1 MALRLSSLRP
11 GRPDKPKMP
20 PSGNMY
26 PTVQANRDMKK
37 TSLLGACILAL
48 AMSMGSGEAVAKT
61 PPDQLII
68 GMNMNNLLTLDPAA
82 MTGNEVVGIV
92 VNLYDSLVELDP
104 EQLTT
109 VRPALAKSWDI
120 SPDGKTLTFHLRD
133 DVKFHSGNPLTA
145 ADVVWSMRRILH
157 LNLAQASVWK
167 SYGFSKKNI
176 DSQVSAPEKQLHSY
190 GYKGLTNEALN
201 VTLVEAGERILPAL
215 PPRISGA
222 AHNELTKLGV
232 RVLTQTMVTSAD
244 AGGLHTKDGEYIEA
258 DLMVWAAGIK
268 APDFMKEIGGLET
281 NRINQLVVEPTLQT
295 TRDADIFAIGDCA
308 SCARPEGGFVPPRAQ
323 AAHQMATCALNNI
336 LAQMKGKPLKAY
348 TYKDHGSLVSL
359 SNYSTVGSLMGNLM
373 RGSMMV
379 EGRIARFVYISL
391 YRMHQIALHGYF
403 KTGLMMLVGRINRII
418 RPRLKLH

>member
-1 MALRLSSLRP
+1 
-11 GRPDKPKMP
+11 MP

-167 SYGFSKKNI
+167 SYGFSKKI
-176 DSQVSAPEKQLHSY
+176 STARSARRTASRCKSY
-190 GYKGLTNEALN
+190 YPKIT
-201 VTLVEAGERILPAL
+201 
-215 PPRISGA
+215 
-222 AHNELTKLGV
+222 
-232 RVLTQTMVTSAD
+232 
-244 AGGLHTKDGEYIEA
+244 
-258 DLMVWAAGIK
+258 
-268 APDFMKEIGGLET
+268 
-281 NRINQLVVEPTLQT
+281 
-295 TRDADIFAIGDCA
+295 
-308 SCARPEGGFVPPRAQ
+308 
-323 AAHQMATCALNNI
+323 
-336 LAQMKGKPLKAY
+336 
-348 TYKDHGSLVSL
+348 
-359 SNYSTVGSLMGNLM
+359 
-373 RGSMMV
+373 
-379 EGRIARFVYISL
+379 
-391 YRMHQIALHGYF
+391 
-403 KTGLMMLVGRINRII
+403 I
-418 RPRLKLH
+418 RSW

>member
-1 MALRLSSLRP
+1 
-11 GRPDKPKMP
+11 MP

-37 TSLLGACILAL
+37 TSRLAACLLAL
-48 AMSMGSGEAVAKT
+48 AVSMGSGEAVAKT

-176 DSQVSAPEKQLHSY
+176 DSQVSAPDRFTVQIVLPKDNDPQLVIYSRQTKFMHWRFMLYCLQS
-190 GYKGLTNEALN
+190 GKAKRLAVLNVRMRQNLNKGL
-201 VTLVEAGERILPAL
+201 
-215 PPRISGA
+215 
-222 AHNELTKLGV
+222 
-232 RVLTQTMVTSAD
+232 
-244 AGGLHTKDGEYIEA
+244 
-258 DLMVWAAGIK
+258 
-268 APDFMKEIGGLET
+268 
-281 NRINQLVVEPTLQT
+281 
-295 TRDADIFAIGDCA
+295 
-308 SCARPEGGFVPPRAQ
+308 
-323 AAHQMATCALNNI
+323 
-336 LAQMKGKPLKAY
+336 
-348 TYKDHGSLVSL
+348 
-359 SNYSTVGSLMGNLM
+359 
-373 RGSMMV
+373 
-379 EGRIARFVYISL
+379 
-391 YRMHQIALHGYF
+391 
-403 KTGLMMLVGRINRII
+403 
-418 RPRLKLH
+418 

>member
-1 MALRLSSLRP
+1 
-11 GRPDKPKMP
+11 MP

-176 DSQVSAPEKQLHSY
+176 DSRSARRTASRCKSY
-190 GYKGLTNEALN
+190 YPKIT
-201 VTLVEAGERILPAL
+201 
-215 PPRISGA
+215 
-222 AHNELTKLGV
+222 
-232 RVLTQTMVTSAD
+232 
-244 AGGLHTKDGEYIEA
+244 
-258 DLMVWAAGIK
+258 
-268 APDFMKEIGGLET
+268 
-281 NRINQLVVEPTLQT
+281 
-295 TRDADIFAIGDCA
+295 
-308 SCARPEGGFVPPRAQ
+308 
-323 AAHQMATCALNNI
+323 
-336 LAQMKGKPLKAY
+336 
-348 TYKDHGSLVSL
+348 
-359 SNYSTVGSLMGNLM
+359 
-373 RGSMMV
+373 
-379 EGRIARFVYISL
+379 
-391 YRMHQIALHGYF
+391 
-403 KTGLMMLVGRINRII
+403 I
-418 RPRLKLH
+418 RSW